1 MTGSSGRRDG
11 LGLLGLGVV
20 ACAACCAGPILA
32 FLAGLTIAGLASTL
46 AIGLAGLGLA
56 ALAAVAWLTVTR
68 RCREVATGE
77 VATGEAVPVGLPTTR
92 EPG

>member
-1 MTGSSGRRDG
+1 MTGPSGRRDG

-32 FLAGLTIAGLASTL
+32 FVAGLSIAGLASTL
-46 AIGLAGLGLA
+46 AIGLAGLGPA
-56 ALAAVAWLTVTR
+56 ALAAVTWLTVTCR
-68 RCREVATGE
+68 RRGGCRG